1 LGGIFAN
8 FFRENNK
15 KLTFNLLSLLIVFV
29 AISVYSLSQT
39 VTTTNQINDNT
50 SQIETVY
57 DYKATITTNVLYQ
70 VESIRNR
77 SRSAKKGAESDPA
90 YALD

>member
-1 LGGIFAN
+1 MGGIFAN
-8 FFRENNK
+8 FYRENNT
-15 KLTFNLLSLLIVFV
+15 KLTFILLPLLIVFV
-29 AISVYSLSQT
+29 AISVYSLSRP
-39 VTTTNQINDNT
+39 VTTTNQINGNT

-57 DYKATITTNVLYQ
+57 DYKATITPNVLYQ

-77 SRSAKKGAESDPA
+77 SRSANKGAESDPA